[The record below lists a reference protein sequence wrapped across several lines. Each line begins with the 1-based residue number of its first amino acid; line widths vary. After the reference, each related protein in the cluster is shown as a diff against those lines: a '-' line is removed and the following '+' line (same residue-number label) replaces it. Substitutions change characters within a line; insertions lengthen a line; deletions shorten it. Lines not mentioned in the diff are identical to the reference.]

1 MLHASQKPTFSG
13 VVNASL
19 LYTYTTTISNRCYIR
34 GRDADGAPHFLEI
47 AYQPTYY
54 LPTTEHTGDVALDGT
69 PLLPH
74 TCDTIAEGREFL
86 QSHPHAYGNIQPEYM
101 ALSDMY
107 EEHEI
112 LPDMSRL
119 YIWNLDIE
127 VDSEESFAPP
137 DNPTNA
143 ITAIT
148 VKWRHRNTSGIV
160 VYGTKPYDAPD
171 TITYKEC
178 ADEHALLTEFL
189 RDWRGQRDYPDI
201 ITGWNVQFFDIPY
214 IVNRMRRVLG
224 DEHTIKLSPFERL
237 AERRVTLNGRDQ
249 TVIDIRG
256 ITILDYYELYRKFTY
271 SQQESYRLGHIAH
284 VELGKRKLSYDEYQS
299 LAELYREN
307 YAKYV
312 EYNIRDVELV
322 DELDEKLKLIELVC
336 ALAYSAKANYVD
348 TFRQVRLWDIMIF
361 HYLRARR
368 THIPPRREVE
378 KTDQYAGAY
387 VKDPLVGQHQWVVS
401 YDLASMYPHIIRQWN
416 LSPETIIEKC
426 TDTPPIDALLARAPI
441 AELFHAGAHL
451 PEGYAFAAN
460 GVLTR
465 RDTEGFLPAMLK
477 TLYDERVKFK
487 RMATDAKQQREAYA
501 KTSPE
506 YAELT
511 KLIAAYNNQQLV
523 RKVNLNSA
531 YGALG
536 SNYFRF
542 YNLDM
547 AEAVTIT
554 GQLVI
559 RWIANDV
566 NTYLNSVLHT
576 SNDYIIASDTDSIYI
591 NLGALVAQEPA
602 FADKATQQIV
612 TMLDRFCERRIQPI
626 IDASLASLAKY
637 MNVATPCL
645 SMKREVIADKGV
657 WTAKKRYML
666 NVYDTEGVRHAEPK
680 LKMMGIEA
688 VKSSTPAIARD
699 ILTHAIELLLR
710 GTQEDIWAYIKASRE
725 KFTHAS
731 FADIAMPRSVN
742 GLKQYEHAE
751 KSIPIHVKGAI
762 VYNKKVRAEQ
772 LSHLETIRDGAKI
785 RFAYLRNM
793 NPFGSHVMSAPHDC
807 PPSWQVE
814 RYVDYEKQFQ
824 IAVLDPLNAI
834 LHHVQWSAEYEPT
847 LF

>member
-107 EEHEI
+107 GEHEI

-189 RDWRGQRDYPDI
+189 RDWRGQRDYPD
-201 ITGWNVQFFDIPY
+201 N
-214 IVNRMRRVLG
+214 
-224 DEHTIKLSPFERL
+224 
-237 AERRVTLNGRDQ
+237 
-249 TVIDIRG
+249 
-256 ITILDYYELYRKFTY
+256 
-271 SQQESYRLGHIAH
+271 
-284 VELGKRKLSYDEYQS
+284 
-299 LAELYREN
+299 
-307 YAKYV
+307 
-312 EYNIRDVELV
+312 NIRDVELV

-451 PEGYAFAAN
+451 PEGYAFAVN

-501 KTSPE
+501 KTSSE

-710 GTQEDIWAYIKASRE
+710 GTQEDVWAYIKASRE

-834 LHHVQWSAEYEPT
+834 LQHVQWSAEYEPT